1 MLKKPMLLIFSILGL
16 AACSSTQTTT
26 EIIEPTRYLLA
37 TSGGDKSLLFH
48 QSNQH
53 FLNKA
58 IEIETP
64 EQIFAL
70 NDEAI
75 GFVTKVV
82 NSDLDDDGKVR
93 ALINH
98 IFDRADLDML
108 YSATANT
115 SAAETYETGYANCLS
130 LTILSYAMTQR
141 AGLKS
146 HFQRV
151 NIPEFWTRR
160 EGSSLINGH
169 INLRV
174 MVDKQFGIQSI
185 QHKNVI
191 VDFDTQIRRR
201 GFTSTDVSKER
212 ITAMFYNNK
221 GAELLLK
228 KDNYNA
234 YRFISE
240 AVKTDARFSD
250 AWVNLGLLYRRLG
263 EYSLAESVYELA
275 AQLDKKN
282 LTALDNLA
290 YLYEFQGLNDKA
302 EDVRSKLQS
311 RRQRNPFYHMMLG
324 EIAYEENQYALSIRH
339 FNDAISIDREQHLF
353 YFGLAKAHYAS
364 GDKKLAQ
371 RYLKRAKRNSLDD
384 ELSDLYASKLQAIN
398 LGTH

>member
-26 EIIEPTRYLLA
+26 EIIDPARYLLLNKA
-37 TSGGDKSLLFH
+37 SDKPALFH
-48 QSNQH
+48 QNNRHYLNQT
-53 FLNKA
+53 

-70 NDEAI
+70 NEEAI
-75 GFVTKVV
+75 NFVTQIV

-98 IFDRADLDML
+98 IFDRADLEML

-115 SAAETYETGYANCLS
+115 IAAETYETGYANCLS

-146 HFQRV
+146 HFQQV

-174 MVDKQFGIQSI
+174 MVDKRFGIQSI
-185 QHKNVI
+185 QQKNVI

-234 YRFISE
+234 YRFLSE

-384 ELSDLYASKLQAIN
+384 ELSDLLQAIN